1 MFEVTLIGGP
11 LSGPAYRESYVP
23 GRVYAYGAEDAE
35 YVEMLSSKGR
45 FVVTQIIKESAEPA
59 PQAKP
64 EPEAEPVAKP
74 AKEKSA
80 KKK

>member
-11 LSGPAYRESYVP
+11 LSGPAYRESYEP
-23 GRVYAYGAEDAE
+23 GRVYVYGAEDQE

-45 FVVTQIIKESAEPA
+45 FVVTQIIKTPDPA
-59 PQAKP
+59 
-64 EPEAEPVAKP
+64 PEAEPIPESEPEAKP
-74 AKEKSA
+74 VKEK

>member
-45 FVVTQIIKESAEPA
+45 FVVTQIIKPADPA
-59 PQAKP
+59 PKAKP
-64 EPEAEPVAKP
+64 EPELEPEAKP